1 MDDVNGILKKV
12 QNKYIEILYYVSEYK
27 IIFVDD
33 KEMENVIEQID
44 SRFFY
49 DLYWLYWNFITIR
62 ICAIMERKET
72 MSKKNLSI
80 PLLISIA
87 ENKKLNCLK
96 NLIIKK
102 DNIEKKLK
110 PFKDA
115 RNKAFGHYDL
125 KSNIEKS
132 VFERLELDNLKIICS
147 EIEDILNLIELEL
160 GGTQTLYGA
169 RISHGALKVNKVL
182 KLGIKKRNELK
193 K

>member
-96 NLIIKK
+96 KLIIKK